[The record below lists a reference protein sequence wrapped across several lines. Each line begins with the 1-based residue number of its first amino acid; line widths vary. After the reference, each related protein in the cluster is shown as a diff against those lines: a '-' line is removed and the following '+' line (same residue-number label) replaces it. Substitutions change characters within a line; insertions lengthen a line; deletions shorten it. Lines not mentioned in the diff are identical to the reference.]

1 MIIQNFDLNLIPD
14 SAPVVVH
21 CDQYDHGTG
30 RLVIHLHDGVT
41 DYEPTG
47 SAIIQGVKPDM
58 HGFAYDAT
66 LSGNTVTADLTE
78 QMTAVDGAVQC
89 QVVVTE
95 TTGRTGT
102 FVFTLSVQR
111 SALPDDTS
119 LSDSDYQ
126 LIEDALEAAED
137 SEAWAVGER
146 GGVPVPAGDPTYN
159 NNSKYWADIAS
170 QYAQGG
176 LIYKGSCLF
185 ANIPT
190 TDLTSGDMW
199 NIEDDFTTDS
209 RFQEGAGI
217 FVKAGTNIA
226 WNGLKWDLL
235 ATGGGGVP
243 IPVYYVQVSATP
255 TSSSPIV
262 IAGLDFSKVFKLIV
276 STSSTT
282 PVSLGSIYINNGTST
297 KRYYAYSKRTDS
309 TGLTNVTSY
318 MDICYGSASYCAALE
333 FLCQSNKDNTYLAI
347 YAGDDYVP
355 TNLNALSDVTL
366 GTLADGQVLKYDAT
380 TQKWVNGTGGGGGG
394 VVPGAGV
401 FYGTCASLSASQ
413 NKEITCAEFT
423 ANDYVAGTM
432 LVVHFANSNAVN
444 YPTLTIAGITKDIV
458 NFNQQKLWA
467 TYSWTVSQSVLF
479 VYNGNE
485 WMLAGAPSLRGDS
498 SKSGLLRLSSSTSST
513 SDVNDGIAATPAA
526 VKTAYDLADSKPD
539 DLTEL
544 GDVAISATP
553 SNNDVLQYDSTAQK
567 WSNSALDLPAYTS
580 AVTGSVGAT
589 SVTITDAS
597 ITASSVLE
605 LFTQNTS
612 GTPMSYTN
620 VSVTSGSVTYTF
632 DALTEATDFKV
643 RITNL

>member
-262 IAGLDFSKVFKLIV
+262 INGLDFSKVFKLIV

-318 MDICYGSASYCAALE
+318 MDICYGSKDYCNALE

-380 TQKWVNGTGGGGGG
+380 TQKWVNGTGGSGAGDMLASVYDPDGDVATAGGIEDYVNDAISGKQDALTAGTGINISSNNEISNGG
-394 VVPGAGV
+394 VRMLSL
-401 FYGTCASLSASQ
+401 FMSGTASASSVRFQHVSRDQ
-413 NKEITCAEFT
+413 NGTTTTYRISGTTYMEI
-423 ANDYVAGTM
+423 AN
-432 LVVHFANSNAVN
+432 
-444 YPTLTIAGITKDIV
+444 
-458 NFNQQKLWA
+458 
-467 TYSWTVSQSVLF
+467 
-479 VYNGNE
+479 
-485 WMLAGAPSLRGDS
+485 
-498 SKSGLLRLSSSTSST
+498 TSST
-513 SDVNDGIAATPAA
+513 TYVFTNT
-526 VKTAYDLADSKPD
+526 VF
-539 DLTEL
+539 
-544 GDVAISATP
+544 
-553 SNNDVLQYDSTAQK
+553 
-567 WSNSALDLPAYTS
+567 
-580 AVTGSVGAT
+580 SVGCD
-589 SVTITDAS
+589 IDIYTDTWGDNPS
-597 ITASSVLE
+597 
-605 LFTQNTS
+605 
-612 GTPMSYTN
+612 N
-620 VSVTSGSVTYTF
+620 VSVNQTNNTCTVTF
-632 DALTEATDFKV
+632 DEAKTRTVRLYYKDF
-643 RITNL
+643 

>member
-47 SAIIQGVKPDM
+47 SAIIQGIKPDM
-58 HGFAYDAT
+58 RGFAYDAT

-89 QVVVTE
+89 QIVVTE

-185 ANIPT
+185 ANIPVT
-190 TDLTSGDMW
+190 GLTSGDMW

-209 RFQEGAGI
+209 RFQEGPGI

-276 STSSTT
+276 STASTT

-297 KRYYAYSKRTDS
+297 KRFYAYSKRTDS

-380 TQKWVNGTGGGGGG
+380 TQKWVNGAGGS
-394 VVPGAGV
+394 GAG
-401 FYGTCASLSASQ
+401 
-413 NKEITCAEFT
+413 
-423 ANDYVAGTM
+423 D
-432 LVVHFANSNAVN
+432 
-444 YPTLTIAGITKDIV
+444 
-458 NFNQQKLWA
+458 
-467 TYSWTVSQSVLF
+467 
-479 VYNGNE
+479 
-485 WMLAGAPSLRGDS
+485 MLAS
-498 SKSGLLRLSSSTSST
+498 
-513 SDVNDGIAATPAA
+513 V
-526 VKTAYDLADSKPD
+526 YDPD
-539 DLTEL
+539 
-544 GDVAISATP
+544 GDVATAGGIEEYVNSNYISDIIV
-553 SNNDVLQYDSTAQK
+553 SNVS
-567 WSNSALDLPAYTS
+567 
-580 AVTGSVGAT
+580 GAT
-589 SVTITDAS
+589 GTS
-597 ITASSVLE
+597 IAYQRVDKTKNGQSAY
-605 LFTQNTS
+605 FTLSRTRYMQI
-612 GTPMSYTN
+612 TN
-620 VSVTSGSVTYTF
+620 VSGDSYTF
-632 DALTEATDFKV
+632 SHSSIKADSAIEVFTDTWGDNPDAVTVSAGTCNVHFETTKTRIV
-643 RITNL
+643 RIYIINE

>member
-89 QVVVTE
+89 QIVVTE

-190 TDLTSGDMW
+190 TGLTSGDMW

-255 TSSSPIV
+255 TSSSPIT

-380 TQKWVNGTGGGGGG
+380 TQKWVNGAGGGGDKI
-394 VVPGAGV
+394 
-401 FYGTCASLSASQ
+401 FFGTCSTAASTADKVVVCSD
-413 NKEITCAEFT
+413 FT
-423 ANDYVAGTM
+423 AADLTEGTKIIVTFDNGSSV
-432 LVVHFANSNAVN
+432 LNPEFFSITLNINSTGAVRLAQSYFTTFA
-444 YPTLTIAGITKDIV
+444 Y
-458 NFNQQKLWA
+458 
-467 TYSWTVSQSVLF
+467 YSAVLF
-479 VYNGNE
+479 VYHNSKWWISG
-485 WMLAGAPSLRGDS
+485 MQSAAASTSLY
-498 SKSGLLRLSSSTSST
+498 GLVRLSDSVSGESSGSSF
-513 SDVNDGIAATPAA
+513 AATPAA
-526 VKTAYDLADSKPD
+526 VKTAYDLADGKPD

-567 WSNSALDLPAYTS
+567 WSNSALDLPAYSS

-589 SVTITDAS
+589 SVTITNAS

-620 VSVTSGSVTYTF
+620 VSVTTGSATYTF

>member
-47 SAIIQGVKPDM
+47 SAIIQGIKPDM

-89 QVVVTE
+89 QIVVTE

-146 GGVPVPAGDPTYN
+146 GGVPVPAEDPTYN

-255 TSSSPIV
+255 TSSSPIT

-333 FLCQSNKDNTYLAI
+333 FLCQTNKDNTYLAI

-380 TQKWVNGTGGGGGG
+380 TQKWVNGAVGEHI
-394 VVPGAGV
+394 
-401 FYGTCASLSASQ
+401 FIGTCDSTGSTTT
-413 NKEITCAEFT
+413 KIVTCADFT
-423 ANDYVAGTM
+423 AADLAEGTKLLVMFTNGNTVASSGIS
-432 LVVHFANSNAVN
+432 LNVNSTGDVQLNSSV
-444 YPTLTIAGITKDIV
+444 YM
-458 NFNQQKLWA
+458 Q
-467 TYSWTVSQSVLF
+467 WTSGSGVLF
-479 VYNGNE
+479 VYHNSK
-485 WMLAGAPSLRGDS
+485 WWVAGIQHS
-498 SKSGLLRLSSSTSST
+498 SASTTLYGVVKLSSSVSGASG
-513 SDVNDGIAATPAA
+513 SGIAATPAA
-526 VKTAYDLADSKPD
+526 VKTAYDLADGKPD

-612 GTPMSYTN
+612 GTPMNYTN